1 MPRLEPP
8 PYNHCRWP
16 AASLHTDAF
25 VSAQG
30 FVDNES
36 TLRSIKWTLY
46 EVNKTHTNSYVLDE
60 EYSTNNSRRAE
71 EAGSVDTVFDNSILG
86 LTSGLWYKIK
96 FTGKNGADLTTEVWS
111 NIFSY
116 DETPPDVT
124 GGLATLC
131 PPMSALRLDL
141 RSRFDCGSWP
151 TPLETA
157 NDLDRHQASTSLLK
171 VPAGTHS
178 RPALTLRTQSPY
190 LSSRMQSSRVAH
202 RHRPSHVL
210 RAQVRWSG
218 FVDLQ
223 SQVVRCE
230 LRIIDADHAEVC
242 HEAHVPCNG
251 AEQQIE
257 MTGLNLQ
264 HTHAR

>member
-46 EVNKTHTNSYVLDE
+46 EVSKTDTNNSYVLEE
-60 EYSTNNSRRAE
+60 EYSTNNSRHAGRA
-71 EAGSVDTVFDNSILG
+71 GTVDTVFDNSILG
-86 LTSGLWYKIK
+86 LTRGSQYKVK
-96 FTGKNGADLTTEVWS
+96 FTGKNGANLTTEVWS

-131 PPMSALRLDL
+131 PPTSALRLDL

-151 TPLETA
+151 TPLNA
-157 NDLDRHQASTSLLK
+157 DLDRHQASTSLLK
-171 VPAGTHS
+171 VPAGTYS
-178 RPALTLRTQSPY
+178 RPALTPPSQPSY
-190 LSSRMQSSRVAH
+190 SSCVHA
-202 RHRPSHVL
+202 VL
-210 RAQVRWSG
+210 
-218 FVDLQ
+218 
-223 SQVVRCE
+223 
-230 LRIIDADHAEVC
+230 
-242 HEAHVPCNG
+242 
-251 AEQQIE
+251 
-257 MTGLNLQ
+257 
-264 HTHAR
+264 